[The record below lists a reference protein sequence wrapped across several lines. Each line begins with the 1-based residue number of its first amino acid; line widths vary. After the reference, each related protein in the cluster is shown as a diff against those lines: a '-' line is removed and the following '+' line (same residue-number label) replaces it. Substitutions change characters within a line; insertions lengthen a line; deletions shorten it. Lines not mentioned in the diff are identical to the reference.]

1 METITME
8 PQITEVL
15 SNVGNQFFDFKEA
28 KVQGITLEQL
38 MRTHKENDIYDKPL
52 MGIYHYVLIQNII
65 DMCKEQGYG
74 VEVYDLFA
82 ANNGDRKAPGVSVLP
97 QIEALKGQGAVE
109 AHILRRVFANIRL
122 TDFDDEELT
131 TNLAV
136 SFHQKGIQ
144 VGFGPNVKIFH
155 NQCML
160 NAQYYGSTYS
170 SRGNKTDVK
179 YEIPQLLDLVK
190 SWLVDARHIVVTEK
204 EKIERMKNIDV
215 PAEQLFVIIGMMNV
229 LRVKSD
235 TSIKSIRSN
244 EVYPL
249 NQSQI
254 SRFTEKMLVEYDTK
268 QNINLW
274 DVYNAATDLYKANMM
289 DTPNILTQN
298 LALVKTLD
306 NIYHFC

>member
-1 METITME
+1 METTMIE
-8 PQITEVL
+8 TTNEVL
-15 SNVGNQFFDFKEA
+15 NNVGDQFFDFKEA

-38 MRTHKENDIYDKPL
+38 KRTHKENDIYDKPL
-52 MGIYHYVLIQNII
+52 YGIYHYVLLDTIIQ
-65 DMCKEQGYG
+65 MCNEQGYN

-122 TDFDDEELT
+122 TDFDDEETT

-144 VGFGPNVKIFH
+144 VGFGPNVKICH

-170 SRGNKTDVK
+170 SQGKKNDVK

-190 SWLVDARHIVVTEK
+190 SWLVDARHIIVTER
-204 EKIERMKNIDV
+204 EKIERMKNIAV

-229 LRVKSD
+229 SRVKSD
-235 TSIKSIRSN
+235 TSIKKIRSN

-249 NQSQI
+249 NQAQI
-254 SRFTEKMLVEYDTK
+254 SKFTEKMLVEYDEK

>member
-1 METITME
+1 MEQQM
-8 PQITEVL
+8 TEVL

-122 TDFDDEELT
+122 MDFDDEELT

-144 VGFGPNVKIFH
+144 VGFGPNVKICH

-215 PAEQLFVIIGMMNV
+215 PAEQLFVIIGMMKV

-235 TSIKSIRSN
+235 TSIKSIRSS

-274 DVYNAATDLYKANMM
+274 NVYNAATDLYKANMM

>member
-8 PQITEVL
+8 QQMKEVL
-15 SNVGNQFFDFKEA
+15 NNVGNQFLDFKEA

-38 MRTHKENDIYDKPL
+38 MRTHKENNIYDKLL

-97 QIEALKGQGAVE
+97 QIEELKGQGAVE

-144 VGFGPNVKIFH
+144 VGFGPNVKICH

-179 YEIPQLLDLVK
+179 YEIPQLLDLVR
-190 SWLVDARHIVVTEK
+190 SWLVDARHIMVTEK

-274 DVYNAATDLYKANMM
+274 DVYNVATDLYKANMM